1 MLAGVSVDYYTR
13 LERGN
18 LGGVSESVLE
28 SLASALQL
36 DEAERAHLFD
46 LARTANA
53 TRRPRARKSVVPS
66 VRPPVQRILDAMAS
80 VPAFVRNGHF
90 DVLGAN
96 VLGEALYSDL
106 YEDPRRPVNHA
117 RFTFLDPRAP
127 RFWGDWDK
135 AARDTVAFL
144 RSEAGRN
151 PYDRGLTDLIG
162 ELSTRS
168 ELFRTLWASHDV
180 RFHRSGVRPSTTR
193 GRPPRCR
200 VRGVRPARR
209 SGAHDARV
217 QRRARFGVG
226 RRAQAPRELGGDP
239 ARCPGIHDR
248 ARLTRHPLAPF
259 TRPTAHSHATD
270 TRLLTRPTRDFDE
283 PADAPTGGRGS
294 PCSSSPR
301 NRPPRDPASCSRVT
315 CTSTSSPARRWRERE
330 ERHAASTGSIRVG
343 SCSSMLRELLTRRST
358 S

>member
-1 MLAGVSVDYYTR
+1 MDHKTEVREFLVTRRARITPERAGLPAYGGNRRVPGLRREEVAMLAGMSVDYYTR

-28 SLASALQL
+28 SLASALHL
-36 DEAERAHLFD
+36 DEAEHAHLFD

-53 TRRPRARKSVVPS
+53 TRRPRARKPAVPS
-66 VRPPVQRILDAMAS
+66 VRPPVQRILDAMES
-80 VPAFVRNGHF
+80 VPAFVRNGRF

-96 VLGEALYSDL
+96 VLGEALYSEL
-106 YEDPRRPVNHA
+106 YEDPTRPVNHA

-180 RFHRSGVRPSTTR
+180 RFHRSGVKTFHHP
-193 GRPPRCR
+193 
-200 VRGVRPARR
+200 V
-209 SGAHDARV
+209 
-217 QRRARFGVG
+217 VG
-226 RRAQAPRELGGDP
+226 RLDVAFEA
-239 ARCPGIHDR
+239 
-248 ARLTRHPLAPF
+248 
-259 TRPTAHSHATD
+259 
-270 TRLLTRPTRDFDE
+270 FDL
-283 PADAPTGGRGS
+283 PADPGLTMLVYSAEPGS
-294 PCSSSPR
+294 ASDDALKLLASWAATR
-301 NRPPRDPASCSRVT
+301 RDAPAST
-315 CTSTSSPARRWRERE
+315 IER
-330 ERHAASTGSIRVG
+330 A
-343 SCSSMLRELLTRRST
+343 
-358 S
+358 

>member
-1 MLAGVSVDYYTR
+1 MDHKTEVREFLVTRRARITPERAGLPAYGGNRRVPGLRREEVAMLAGMSVDYYTR

-28 SLASALQL
+28 SLATALQL

-53 TRRPRARKSVVPS
+53 TRRPRARKPVVPS
-66 VRPPVQRILDAMAS
+66 VRPPVQRILDAMES

-96 VLGEALYSDL
+96 VLGEALYSEL

-168 ELFRTLWASHDV
+168 ELFRSLWASHDV
-180 RFHRSGVRPSTTR
+180 RFHRSGVKTFHHP
-193 GRPPRCR
+193 
-200 VRGVRPARR
+200 V
-209 SGAHDARV
+209 
-217 QRRARFGVG
+217 VG
-226 RRAQAPRELGGDP
+226 RLDVAFEA
-239 ARCPGIHDR
+239 
-248 ARLTRHPLAPF
+248 
-259 TRPTAHSHATD
+259 
-270 TRLLTRPTRDFDE
+270 FDL
-283 PADAPTGGRGS
+283 PADPGLTMLVYSAEPGS
-294 PCSSSPR
+294 ASDDALKLLASWAATR
-301 NRPPRDPASCSRVT
+301 RDAPAST
-315 CTSTSSPARRWRERE
+315 IER
-330 ERHAASTGSIRVG
+330 A
-343 SCSSMLRELLTRRST
+343 
-358 S
+358 